1 MRWRRLA
8 LAATLLGMGCTHSV
22 HLNHTSDF
30 VLVKPLSEHRT
41 IESTAEQTVVF
52 GFSKHTGYADE
63 AHQQLMNQCP
73 SGTVTGIQTRYS
85 TSLNFFHWTNTV
97 YMKGY
102 CSN

>member
-1 MRWRRLA
+1 MMWR
-8 LAATLLGMGCTHSV
+8 TLLPMLVLGVGCTHSV

-30 VLVKPLSEHRT
+30 VLTKPLADHRK
-41 IESTAEQTVVF
+41 IESTAEQKVIF
-52 GFSKHTGYADE
+52 GFSGQTEYADD
-63 AHQQLMNQCP
+63 AYRRLMNQCE
-73 SGTVTGIQTRYS
+73 SGTVTGIQTRFS

>member
-1 MRWRRLA
+1 MMWRA
-8 LAATLLGMGCTHSV
+8 LLPMLVLGVGCTHSV

-30 VLVKPLSEHRT
+30 VLTKPLAEHRK
-41 IESTAEQTVVF
+41 IESTAEQKVIF
-52 GFSKHTGYADE
+52 GFSGQTEYAND
-63 AHQQLMNQCP
+63 AFRRLMNQCE
-73 SGTVTGIQTRYS
+73 SGTVTGIQTRFS